1 MTGVHRGA
9 SQDVPLFVSFSGR
22 CGARRAALWSSGG
35 AAWCLQ
41 GCTLHCLHKAARPAL
56 LSLRSSTRR
65 TVAVVKGAPNFRN
78 NSVRKAP
85 GGLCVWHKYEAERLA
100 SVLLPLA
107 ATLAKKTSQKT
118 LGDGWR
124 QVEGQSERSA
134 QASHIHLTAFGRR
147 PWLRKLP

>member
-9 SQDVPLFVSFSGR
+9 SQDVPLVGFFADAG
-22 CGARRAALWSSGG
+22 GLRRAGLWSSGAG
-35 AAWCLQ
+35 AWSLTR

-85 GGLCVWHKYEAERLA
+85 GGLCVWHKYEAEG
-100 SVLLPLA
+100 LLV
-107 ATLAKKTSQKT
+107 SYC
-118 LGDGWR
+118 R
-124 QVEGQSERSA
+124 
-134 QASHIHLTAFGRR
+134 
-147 PWLRKLP
+147 